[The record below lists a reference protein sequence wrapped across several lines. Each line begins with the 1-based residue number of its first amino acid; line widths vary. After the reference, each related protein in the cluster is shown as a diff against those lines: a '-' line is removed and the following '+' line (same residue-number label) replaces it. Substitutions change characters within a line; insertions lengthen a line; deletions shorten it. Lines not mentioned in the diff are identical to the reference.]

1 MRNLFVQVVLCHVSC
16 IFYVVCIIF
25 FVLFVQPEE
34 SEILDQV
41 EPEQQGKV
49 FTVRM

>member
-1 MRNLFVQVVLCHVSC
+1 MLVAYSVWCVLF
-16 IFYVVCIIF
+16 F